1 MNCLFDYCDYYFT
14 EATTIFKG
22 NTWMA
27 EDSNWK
33 QDQLCTNVEV
43 SSEQGILVDMSKV
56 EL

>member
-1 MNCLFDYCDYYFT
+1 MNCCDYYFT

-22 NTWMA
+22 NTWMV
-27 EDSNWK
+27 EDCNWK

-56 EL
+56 ELWY